1 MHIYTALRFPDV
13 SAAPAASLPGAQEP
27 LPRSAA
33 VAGGLAGTGGMDRLT
48 VAGGMGG
55 LGGTPA
61 TTLTAVASLVA
72 THAGTPE

>member
-48 VAGGMGG
+48 VAGG